1 MKENPKPS
9 KIIWHLMSP
18 FSGINRNYALFVKR
32 LYHTLYQCWRGHFR
46 KPSELYLDH
55 RSGLKSSA
63 ILLDQLCCSDFNVSH
78 PTTQQPCLSSNFR
91 PPPTLNTWTCRPL
104 SGMLMVS
111 VLNGACGTSHLVGGY
126 LFPILKKKK
135 KANCTLTFHHLFSS
149 VRPRRHKLATL
160 DPSVVIIFSLIIGLN
175 NGMSVSPFAFETL
188 SSVYFPGVSFLLS
201 VSRPFIS
208 FSWPLYF
215 PGVTLTTL

>member
-1 MKENPKPS
+1 MDVPAVVWYANGVCIKRGLWN
-9 KIIWHLMSP
+9 
-18 FSGINRNYALFVKR
+18 FTSGWWIFVP
-32 LYHTLYQCWRGHFR
+32 HT
-46 KPSELYLDH
+46 
-55 RSGLKSSA
+55 
-63 ILLDQLCCSDFNVSH
+63 
-78 PTTQQPCLSSNFR
+78 
-91 PPPTLNTWTCRPL
+91 
-104 SGMLMVS
+104 
-111 VLNGACGTSHLVGGY
+111 
-126 LFPILKKKK
+126 KKKK